1 MQIQCHVQLGV
12 FGRMKAALG
21 CNSSEGVPPGKE
33 TAQRSSGTVLNGDPT
48 EIDYADIENTEVIE
62 TMGETTRHFSQ
73 DTHTL
78 MHQTSSNSFLVVF
91 DFLITQHTKRFL
103 VCWFAHAKLKVKS
116 EV

>member
-33 TAQRSSGTVLNGDPT
+33 TAQRSSGTVLNWDPT
-48 EIDYADIENTEVIE
+48 EIDYADIENTEIIE

-73 DTHTL
+73 DTSGHSHTNA
-78 MHQTSSNSFLVVF
+78 SNIMK
-91 DFLITQHTKRFL
+91 LILGR
-103 VCWFAHAKLKVKS
+103 V
-116 EV
+116 